1 MGVVGNVQVT
11 AGVLQFLSFHCG
23 GVCDCTGNSCCV
35 AVSVISSGSGVEV
48 HVNVQMTAVV
58 LQFLS
63 VPEGAGVQEPGA
75 SPAGGCA
82 WNLPPRAQLPE
93 AAPTLF
99 RHHG

>member
-1 MGVVGNVQVT
+1 MLGCSFCHSIVGVV
-11 AGVLQFLSFHCG
+11 
-23 GVCDCTGNSCCV
+23 
-35 AVSVISSGSGVEV
+35 
-48 HVNVQMTAVV
+48 VNVQATAFVFAVSDLCHFMKGVVVNVQATAVV

-93 AAPTLF
+93 AAPALF